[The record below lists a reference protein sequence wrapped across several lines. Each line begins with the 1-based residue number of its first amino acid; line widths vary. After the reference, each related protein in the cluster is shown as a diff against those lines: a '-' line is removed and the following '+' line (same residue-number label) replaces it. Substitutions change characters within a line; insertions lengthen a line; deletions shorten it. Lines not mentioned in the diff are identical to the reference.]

1 MSFASVNGIQ
11 LFYKTYGDPKHPP
24 LLLNAG
30 LSGYHVD
37 WWAQVPAFQDDF
49 YVVTFDN
56 RSAGQSTDPGPGY
69 MMADMAD
76 DVAGLLD
83 HLQIESAYVFG
94 ISMGGMI
101 VQNLAIRHPHK
112 IRRLALGCTQTGGA
126 YVHMPQPEVLTHLMD
141 TSSTGDP
148 RQDLL
153 NGAWVLVADGYL
165 EANLDVL
172 DRWTK
177 ISANNPQTE
186 AGYMAQMQA
195 IATHDVYDQ
204 LPQIEIPTLV
214 LHGTEDRLILVENG
228 RIIANAIPNAKLK
241 LYPNTGHMFF
251 WEASDAVN
259 ADLRAFFL
267 EDDVI
272 H

>member
-11 LFYKTYGDPKHPP
+11 LFYKTYGNPRNPP

-30 LSGYHVD
+30 LSGNNAD
-37 WWAQVPAFQDDF
+37 WWAQVPAFEDDF
-49 YVVTFDN
+49 YVITFDN
-56 RSAGQSTDPGPGY
+56 RSAGQTTDPGPGY
-69 MMADMAD
+69 TMADMAD

-83 HLQIESAYVFG
+83 YLQIESAYVFG

-112 IRRLALGCTQTGGA
+112 VRQLALGCTQAGGV
-126 YVHMPQPEVLTHLMD
+126 YSHMPQPEVLAHLMD

-148 RQDLL
+148 RQDIL

-165 EANLDVL
+165 EANQDVL
-172 DRWTK
+172 QRWTE

-186 AGYMAQMQA
+186 AAYMAQMQA
-195 IATHDVYDQ
+195 IATHDVYHQ
-204 LPQIEIPTLV
+204 LSQLQMPTLV
-214 LHGTEDRLILVENG
+214 LHGTEDRLVPVENG
-228 RIIANAIPNAKLK
+228 RILANQIPHATLK

-251 WEASDAVN
+251 WEAHDAVN

-267 EDDVI
+267 EDDGTA
-272 H
+272 